1 MSIKN
6 ILLLILRNNNSDDA
20 VHDFTM
26 KLFAFNILDFFCTYI
41 NFIYMHNKSTE
52 LPARIFAKLSNSQQQ
67 CVNLS
72 HNEFRPSLSRNIEK
86 SS

>member
-1 MSIKN
+1 M
-6 ILLLILRNNNSDDA
+6 
-20 VHDFTM
+20 HDFTM
-26 KLFAFNILDFFCTYI
+26 KFFAFNILDFYCTCI
-41 NFIYMHNKSTE
+41 NIIYTHNKSTE

-72 HNEFRPSLSRNIEK
+72 HKEFCPSLSRNIEK